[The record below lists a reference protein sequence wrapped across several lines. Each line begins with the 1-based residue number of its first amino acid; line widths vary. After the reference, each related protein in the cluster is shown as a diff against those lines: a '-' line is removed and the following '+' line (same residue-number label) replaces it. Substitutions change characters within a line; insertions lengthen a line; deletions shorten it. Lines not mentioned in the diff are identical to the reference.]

1 MKGGTFQAPQQRVGG
16 GNISSKEIRGAG
28 AILVA
33 LGSGSILFEG
43 FYSWVSSPKVLQ
55 SLCTPPMRR
64 VKDRAYP
71 DRQRDHHQAQ
81 EEA

>member
-1 MKGGTFQAPQQRVGG
+1 MIRGEGGTFQAPQQRVGG
-16 GNISSKEIRGAG
+16 GNIRSKERRGAG

-55 SLCTPPMRR
+55 SLYTPPMKR
-64 VKDRAYP
+64 VKDRVF
-71 DRQRDHHQAQ
+71 DRQPDD
-81 EEA
+81 